1 MITGDLEYMI
11 SSLPYLTFQDTDE
24 ERSKV
29 FSILEKYA
37 SSSESGKNLI
47 PLLDA
52 EAKKFLAPKAYRI
65 FEQIDL
71 ETIYSASFQKSKNQ
85 ELAAFSTYMYSLKKD
100 IRQLRISRKN
110 GVESATKKASM
121 PLIPGNPLEEELQ
134 LLRWQWDKLEALSI
148 GHYAD
153 FGALVIY
160 KLKLLLLL
168 RWWGFDQ
175 EKGFEKFLN
184 STKMTEDGR

>member
-37 SSSESGKNLI
+37 SSSESGKNLS

-110 GVESATKKASM
+110 GVESASKKASM

>member
-37 SSSESGKNLI
+37 SSSESEKNLI

-100 IRQLRISRKN
+100 IRQLRISRIN

>member
-11 SSLPYLTFQDTDE
+11 SSLPYLTFQDSDE

-37 SSSESGKNLI
+37 SSSASKKSLI
-47 PLLDA
+47 PILNA
-52 EAKKFLAPKAYRI
+52 EAKKFLAPKTYRI

-110 GVESATKKASM
+110 GVESATKKTSM

>member
-110 GVESATKKASM
+110 GVESASKKASM